1 MKSGAS
7 TTRQYATF
15 RIQDLLLGI
24 EVTRVQEV
32 IRYQPMTVVPLAP
45 SVVEGLINLRG
56 QIVIAIDTRRSLGLT
71 RVEGDALPMNIV
83 IQSGDGLVS
92 LLVDEIGD
100 VIDVPAEAYAPVP
113 DNMPQEQRELINC
126 VYDLP
131 SGLMLVLDTAR
142 VLENACR

>member
-113 DNMPQEQRELINC
+113 DNMPQEQRELIDC